1 MISVRV
7 RTFASGAAGPGL
19 IYQGVCSSSPAG
31 AERRCGLLP
40 EERSRVTGADVGHP
54 DPENGTGP
62 AQRPGG
68 LPGWADKLRDIQLIT
83 DAALSALDPQALLEA
98 LVARVKDAL
107 QADTAAVLLL
117 DAPSGQLV
125 ATAASGLE
133 EEVRQ
138 GVRIPLGRGFAGRIA
153 AEDHPVILAEVDHTK
168 VVNPILLDKGI
179 RSLMGAPL
187 RAGGV
192 VIGVLHVGTLS
203 PRAFTE
209 DDSDLLQLAAD
220 RAALAVQTLN
230 AQMDRA
236 TAAALQH
243 SLLPTA
249 LPAVPGLEMAAR
261 YVPGSGHVG
270 GDWYDVF
277 VLPSGEVCVVIGDVA
292 GTGLKAAVIMG
303 RMRSALRAYALQ
315 TTDPAEVLDRLDH
328 KMRHFEPQAM
338 ATVLYAVFS
347 PSLDQVNISCSGH
360 LPPLIA
366 VPGQP
371 TIPVEVLPDLL
382 IGVPGTAPRR
392 TKTVTVPAGGLLCL
406 YTDGLV
412 ERRDRPIDDGIARLS
427 AALTATD
434 PETGCAL
441 VMGRMADYI
450 AHVDDVALLLL
461 RRTPLPGGDRA
472 ASDHGASDH
481 GASDRGASAA
491 GASYHGDSGPAL
503 AGGGDP
509 RIRWAGRHAVVTMPG
524 ETDVINAPDVAELIS
539 AAAAG
544 SPEVITADLTA
555 TVFCDSAGVEVLAR
569 ARDLAAARGAE
580 FRLALG
586 GSPVA
591 RILQLTGLD
600 EVMPLYR
607 DVPDSL
613 ATPPGRTGHAPGPW
627 RG

>member
-1 MISVRV
+1 M
-7 RTFASGAAGPGL
+7 
-19 IYQGVCSSSPAG
+19 
-31 AERRCGLLP
+31 
-40 EERSRVTGADVGHP
+40 
-54 DPENGTGP
+54 
-62 AQRPGG
+62 
-68 LPGWADKLRDIQLIT
+68 LPGWAEKLRDIQSIT

-98 LVARVKDAL
+98 LVGRVKDAL

-117 DAPSGQLV
+117 DRPSGQLV

-153 AEDHPVILAEVDHTK
+153 AEDRPVILAEVDHTK
-168 VVNPILLDKGI
+168 VINPILLDKGI

-192 VIGVLHVGTLS
+192 VIGVLHVGTLT
-203 PRAFTE
+203 PRAFTS

-236 TAAALQH
+236 AAAALQH
-243 SLLPTA
+243 SLLPSD
-249 LPAVPGLEMAAR
+249 LPAVGGLELAAR

-338 ATVLYAVFS
+338 ATVLYAVFT
-347 PSLDQVNISCSGH
+347 PSLNQVNISCSGH

-371 TIPVEVLPDLL
+371 VVPVEVFRDLL

-434 PETGCAL
+434 PETGCAQ
-441 VMGRMADYI
+441 VMGGMADYI
-450 AHVDDVALLLL
+450 SHDDDVALLLL
-461 RRTPLPGGDRA
+461 RRTPVTASDHGASDHG

-481 GASDRGASAA
+481 GASDRG
-491 GASYHGDSGPAL
+491 DSGPAL
-503 AGGGDP
+503 TGGGDP
-509 RIRWAGRHAVVTMPG
+509 RIRWSGRHAIVTMPG
-524 ETDVINAPDVAELIS
+524 ETDMINAPDVAELLS
-539 AAAAG
+539 TAAAG

-569 ARDLAAARGAE
+569 ARDMAAARGAE

-607 DVPDSL
+607 DVPHSL
-613 ATPPGRTGHAPGPW
+613 ATPAARPARAPGP
-627 RG
+627 